1 MAIQNIQT
9 LVDKN
14 GLEYISNEDYLI
26 KYYNEA
32 LANLGQTNTNDS
44 LLDYVL
50 YNGEDI
56 YQDILPNSI
65 YKFIIYDSEYFY
77 TLNKD
82 IVDIE
87 AIEDD
92 INYLFEIIKL
102 IESNNNDQYL
112 TKIELSVSDSDIN
125 NNKYIICN
133 LRLNIIS
140 SIYNYI
146 NKDNK
151 ICDKLWIPANY
162 TFGYISNGIN
172 KNVIYSNF
180 KDVYINVIPSYFDN
194 ENDDYE
200 LENLGFYYSNI
211 FYFNNNQT
219 FINTNVYQ
227 YIFKNNDI
235 IVELKFTLPYIDE
248 NDYWRINN
256 ISTNIQAKAHD
267 AINLNIILAYYYK
280 QSNSSNYKFLSGIN
294 NINTNNINKVPKHF
308 KLKNENSTI
317 NCFIEIPQI
326 TNYKVTKENTKSYD
340 ILANSTL
347 VIIAKIQDIVEDSV
361 DLSKFGDGFTTTIWK
376 YNPEDESYDFIS
388 LDENN
393 EIAID
398 FNLLT
403 NFDNLLKY
411 QVKQIKQVEP
421 DNFLFSHI
429 IFDQIY
435 YNIKQEDNNIIYA
448 YPVIQNIIGP
458 DYNNK
463 YINNMNFSLKYISN
477 YLGKDGQ
484 DIYKIAIG
492 TDNKY
497 LKINNGNYVTNSL
510 YQYVVNNKINYYNEY
525 IPNYNIPVFDM
536 SEFLI
541 KDINTMNKY
550 NIISFDYNGN
560 MYYSYLGTSHESDKN
575 ILTLGTHTT
584 NINLGENTLA
594 NKQTKSNFKI
604 QDTFNINFNNINA
617 NGLLTVNNDAIING
631 NIHVHKFEWNV
642 NTINNKKII
651 STQFI
656 PKFEYYVFGG
666 NNYIILNI
674 NNLAEDVRN
683 IQNKVGID
691 YQFGSLA
698 AKNNLF
704 ICVIISVKSETNNIT
719 YYYKYND
726 LLVLNNLIRYLNLEL
741 SQVTTIKSDTNDII
755 YIDGN
760 PVYMVSSNS
769 ILSNNFT
776 IVNSTDTGININI
789 SNSSNVYF
797 GNMLYVTYIQEDKT
811 LIVNEV
817 QSNKVKSIWKI
828 PTNI

>member
-9 LVDKN
+9 LVDKH
-14 GLEYISNEDYLI
+14 GIEHISNEDYLI

-32 LANLGQTNTNDS
+32 LANLGQRNTNDS

-50 YNGEDI
+50 YNTEDI
-56 YQDILPNSI
+56 YQDIINEPL
-65 YKFIIYDSEYFY
+65 YKFIIYDGQDFY
-77 TLNKD
+77 TLKESED
-82 IVDIE
+82 IDNIE
-87 AIEDD
+87 YIYEVIRAV
-92 INYLFEIIKL
+92 
-102 IESNNNDQYL
+102 ESNVNNDYIQ
-112 TKIELSVSDSDIN
+112 KITLEVSDSDIN

-146 NKDNK
+146 NKDEK
-151 ICDKLWIPANY
+151 ICDNLWIPINY

-180 KDVYINVIPSYFDN
+180 KDVYINVIPKFFDN

-200 LENLGFYYSNI
+200 LENLSFYYSNI
-211 FYFNNNQT
+211 FYFKTQNY
-219 FINTNVYQ
+219 INTDVYQ
-227 YIFKNNDI
+227 YIFKDNNI
-235 IVELKFTLPYIDE
+235 VVELKFTLPYVDE

-256 ISTNIQAKAHD
+256 VSTNIQAKAHD
-267 AINLNIILAYYYK
+267 AVNLNIILAYYYK

-294 NINTNNINKVPKHF
+294 NINTNNINKVVKRF

-317 NCFIEIPQI
+317 NCVIDIPQI
-326 TNYKVTKENTKSYD
+326 TQYKVTKENVEVYK
-340 ILANSTL
+340 ILSNSTL

-361 DLSKFGDGFTTTIWK
+361 DLSKFGDGYTTTIWK
-376 YNPEDESYDFIS
+376 YNPTEDSYDYIS
-388 LDENN
+388 IDEYG
-393 EIAID
+393 EVAID

-484 DIYKIAIG
+484 DIYKIAVG

-575 ILTLGTHTT
+575 ILTLGTYTT

-604 QDTFNINFNNINA
+604 QETFNINFNNINA
-617 NGLLTVNNDAIING
+617 NGLLTVNNDTIVNG
-631 NIHVHKFEWNV
+631 DLQVYKFEWNV
-642 NTINNKKII
+642 STINNKKII
-651 STQFI
+651 STQFV
-656 PKFEYYVFGG
+656 PKFEYYIFGG

-674 NNLAEDVRN
+674 DNIIDDVKN
-683 IQNKVGID
+683 IQNKVGTN
-691 YQFGSLA
+691 YQFGSLN
-698 AKNNLF
+698 AKDNLF

-726 LLVLNNLIRYLNLEL
+726 LLVLDNLIRYLNLDL

-755 YIDGN
+755 YINGD

-769 ILSNNFT
+769 ILANNFT

-789 SNSSNVYF
+789 SNTSNVYF
-797 GNMLYVTYIQEDKT
+797 GNMLYVTYIPEDKT

>member
-9 LVDKN
+9 LVDKH
-14 GLEYISNEDYLI
+14 GIEHISNEDYLI

-32 LANLGQTNTNDS
+32 LANLGQRNTNDS

-50 YNGEDI
+50 YNTEDI
-56 YQDILPNSI
+56 YQDIINEPL
-65 YKFIIYDSEYFY
+65 YKFIIYDGQDFY
-77 TLNKD
+77 TLKESED
-82 IVDIE
+82 IDNIE
-87 AIEDD
+87 YIYEVIRAV
-92 INYLFEIIKL
+92 
-102 IESNNNDQYL
+102 ESNVNNDYIQ
-112 TKIELSVSDSDIN
+112 KITLEVSDSDIN

-146 NKDNK
+146 NKDEK
-151 ICDKLWIPANY
+151 ICDNLWIPINY

-180 KDVYINVIPSYFDN
+180 KDVYINVIPKFFDN

-200 LENLGFYYSNI
+200 LENLSFYYSNI
-211 FYFNNNQT
+211 FYFKTQNY
-219 FINTNVYQ
+219 INTDVYQ
-227 YIFKNNDI
+227 YIFKDNNI
-235 IVELKFTLPYIDE
+235 VVELKFTLPYVDE

-256 ISTNIQAKAHD
+256 VSTNIQAKAHD
-267 AINLNIILAYYYK
+267 AVNLNIILAYYYK

-294 NINTNNINKVPKHF
+294 NINTNNINKVVKRF
-308 KLKNENSTI
+308 KLQNENSTI
-317 NCFIEIPQI
+317 NCVLDIPQI
-326 TNYKVTKENTKSYD
+326 AQYKVTKENVEVYK
-340 ILANSTL
+340 ILSNSTL

-361 DLSKFGDGFTTTIWK
+361 DLSKFGDGYTTTIWK
-376 YNPEDESYDFIS
+376 YNPTEDSYDYIS
-388 LDENN
+388 IDEYG
-393 EIAID
+393 EVAID

-484 DIYKIAIG
+484 DIYKIAVG

-575 ILTLGTHTT
+575 ILTLGTYTT

-604 QDTFNINFNNINA
+604 QETFNINFNNINA
-617 NGLLTVNNDAIING
+617 NGLLTVNNDTIVNG
-631 NIHVHKFEWNV
+631 DLQVYKFEWNV
-642 NTINNKKII
+642 STINNKKII
-651 STQFI
+651 STQFV
-656 PKFEYYVFGG
+656 PKFEYYIFGG

-674 NNLAEDVRN
+674 DNIIDDVKN
-683 IQNKVGID
+683 IQNKVGTN
-691 YQFGSLA
+691 YQFGSLN
-698 AKNNLF
+698 AKDNLF

-726 LLVLNNLIRYLNLEL
+726 LLVLDNLIRYLNLDL

-755 YIDGN
+755 YINGD

-769 ILSNNFT
+769 ILANNFT

-789 SNSSNVYF
+789 SNTSNVYF
-797 GNMLYVTYIQEDKT
+797 GNMLYVTYIPEDKT